1 MQILF
6 NKTID
11 QCRRVGARGGRA
23 RARNLRLRKFP
34 PAATAASIPAP
45 ALETA
50 AEAIALLDRHFPWL
64 IGAEKASRPERGRR
78 YGTRAVL

>member
-11 QCRRVGARGGRA
+11 ECRKVGARGGRA
-23 RARNLRLRKFP
+23 RARNLRLRKLA
-34 PAATAASIPAP
+34 PAGTGTRFLAP

-50 AEAIALLDRHFPWL
+50 ADAMALLDSQFPWL
-64 IGAEKASRPERGRR
+64 IGAENARQHERGGIR
-78 YGTRAVL
+78 GARAVL